1 MTHNN
6 ANKNTNIPIISVLA
20 TGGTIAGKASV
31 AGSLAECKSGVIL
44 AEGLLGAL
52 PELKDI
58 AIIRCRQV
66 ANIGSEDM
74 TPEVWLSLAHTLA
87 EDAAD
92 EQVAGSVILHGTDTM
107 EETSFFLDLLHCGG
121 KPVVMTGAMRPADAP
136 SADGPMN
143 ILNAVRIACCEDA
156 AGLVAM
162 NDRIHRAA
170 DVVKTD
176 TMNLDAFSS
185 RGGGEGRMVDGR
197 PVFYRAAPEGGGR
210 PMFDL
215 SAMAE
220 LPRMEIVYGH
230 AGQRREMAD
239 AALATGAW
247 GIVHAGVGMGNV
259 HKDVRP
265 ALAEAAAGGV
275 VVVCSSRVTAG
286 PSPLTES
293 HRRDRFVAAGE
304 LNPQK
309 SRVLLQLALTGTT
322 DPGAIQKMFD
332 RFQFS
337 VSRR

>member
-1 MTHNN
+1 MPHEK
-6 ANKNTNIPIISVLA
+6 ADKKDIFPVISVLA

-31 AGSLAECKSGVIL
+31 AGSLAEYKSGVIL
-44 AEGLLGAL
+44 AEGLLDAL

-58 AIIRCRQV
+58 AAIRCRQI

-74 TPEVWLSLAHTLA
+74 TPEVWLDLAHALA

-92 EQVAGSVILHGTDTM
+92 PEITGTVILHGTDTM
-107 EETSFFLDLLHCGG
+107 EETSFFLDLLHAGD

-143 ILNAVRIACCEDA
+143 ILNAVRIARHGDA
-156 AGLVAM
+156 PGRGVLVAM

-170 DVVKTD
+170 NVVKTD

-185 RGGGEGRMVDGR
+185 RGGGCEGRMVDGR
-197 PVFYRAAPEGGGR
+197 PVFYRPAAGDGR
-210 PMFDL
+210 TPMFDL
-215 SAMAE
+215 SAVVE
-220 LPRMEIVYGH
+220 IPRVEIIYGH
-230 AGQRREMAD
+230 AGQRRELVD

-247 GIVHAGVGMGNV
+247 GIVHAGVGMGNT

-275 VVVCSSRVTAG
+275 AVVCSSRVTAG

-293 HRRDRFVAAGE
+293 HRRDRFIAAGE

-309 SRVLLQLALTGTT
+309 SRVLLQLALTTTT
-322 DPGAIQKMFD
+322 DTAKIQKCFD
-332 RFQFS
+332 RFAL
-337 VSRR
+337 